1 MFWWFEKPVLDPADV
16 RHFIWGEKQVE
27 ILNDDGLAEN
37 SPYVGV
43 ILTHIPR
50 LRLLAISIESASVAM
65 RVTSH

>member
-1 MFWWFEKPVLDPADV
+1 MFWFEKPVLDPADV

-27 ILNDDGLAEN
+27 ILNDGLAEN

-43 ILTHIPR
+43 ILTNIPR

-65 RVTSH
+65 RVTSR